1 MAIRLSK
8 FQASAQSPVVPPV
21 APTEEITVADLPVA
35 EEEQVEVTDTPQ
47 ADEASWGDSVLRNI
61 TETKAPADEES
72 DAAEAEEAEEYVED
86 DDAYDDMF
94 YVADE
99 YESEDLN
106 PLERIGS
113 SVDES
118 FAPDDD
124 AVPEE
129 PTPASFN
136 DYDEEPETAP
146 TVDNADIDA
155 LNADDAEPAYV
166 SPFTSVSTA
175 TPYAT
180 ADPDAVVPADVA
192 YSDDGAYILK
202 DADGQ
207 YFPWALKFL
216 QTLDEDGA
224 LSLEPDDYQWWE
236 AIFEGGSVDDTPVNP
251 TDLPPNAS
259 DEPSEAPNKAEQVSL
274 DDDVKDA
281 SHGEPKGSI
290 GSFFLKVLDGFAGI
304 LHKGTKIPLLGRLF
318 SKSIPGTPT
327 GRGIAG
333 VALTLIVFM
342 LGGFIN
348 NQIVGD
354 RTFDVTG
361 TTSVELADGAKA
373 SITGVTRKGGAY
385 NVVIKND
392 GRANATH
399 LRGTVHAHGSQ
410 AYNPLSWFSK
420 DDLGTCSFSTD
431 VVKAGAEV
439 SVPLTCSQDVSG
451 KGAMAFDDVTLD
463 SEDV

>member
-8 FQASAQSPVVPPV
+8 FQASTQSPVAPPV
-21 APTEEITVADLPVA
+21 APVEEITVADLPVA
-35 EEEQVEVTDTPQ
+35 EEEQVEVVDTPQ
-47 ADEASWGDSVLRNI
+47 ANEASWGAGVLRNI
-61 TETKAPADEES
+61 AEANEPADDETITTDADAES
-72 DAAEAEEAEEYVED
+72 EYVED

-94 YVADE
+94 YMADE
-99 YESEDLN
+99 YESEELN

-113 SVDES
+113 PVDES

-124 AVPEE
+124 AVPET
-129 PTPASFN
+129 PTPATFN
-136 DYDEEPETAP
+136 DYGDEPDELN
-146 TVDNADIDA
+146 VDESDIDA

-180 ADPDAVVPADVA
+180 ADPDAVVPDDVA

-216 QTLDEDGA
+216 QTLDEDDA

-236 AIFEGGSVDDTPVNP
+236 AIFEGTSSDDMPAVP
-251 TDLPPNAS
+251 EDLPSSAPDAPSKAS
-259 DEPSEAPNKAEQVSL
+259 DKAEQVSL

-281 SHGEPKGSI
+281 SHGKPKGSI
-290 GSFFLKVLDGFAGI
+290 GDFLLKVIDGLAGF
-304 LHKGTKIPLLGRLF
+304 LHKGGKIPLLGRLF
-318 SKSIPGTPT
+318 KKCIPGTPT
-327 GRGIAG
+327 GRGISG
-333 VALTLIVFM
+333 VILALLIFM

-354 RTFDVTG
+354 RTFEATG

-373 SITGVTRKGGAY
+373 SITGVARKDGSYA
-385 NVVIKND
+385 VVIKND

-399 LRGTVHAHGSQ
+399 LHGTVHAHGSQ

-439 SVPLTCSQDVSG
+439 SVPLTCSQNVSG
-451 KGAMAFDDVTLD
+451 KGAMTFDDVTLD

>member
-8 FQASAQSPVVPPV
+8 FQASEQSPVSPPV
-21 APTEEITVADLPVA
+21 APVEEPVVADFPVA
-35 EEEQVEVTDTPQ
+35 EEEQVEVTALQ
-47 ADEASWGDSVLRNI
+47 SEGSSWGDGVLQNI
-61 TETKAPADEES
+61 SSANESPAEE
-72 DAAEAEEAEEYVED
+72 EVPQEEAEEYLDEGD
-86 DDAYDDMF
+86 EYADMF
-94 YVADE
+94 YMEDE
-99 YESEDLN
+99 YAGDDLN

-113 SVDES
+113 SVSES

-124 AVPEE
+124 AVPES
-129 PTPASFN
+129 PTPAVFD
-136 DYDEEPETAP
+136 DYDDAPEEEHTPDEVGGDYSDVA
-146 TVDNADIDA
+146 DND
-155 LNADDAEPAYV
+155 EPAY
-166 SPFTSVSTA
+166 SSSTA
-175 TPYAT
+175 STSTPYAT
-180 ADPDAVVPADVA
+180 ADPDVSVPADIS
-192 YSDDGAYILK
+192 YSPDGAYILK
-202 DADGQ
+202 DETGA
-207 YFPWALKFL
+207 YFPWALAFL
-216 QTLDEDGA
+216 QTLDEDDA
-224 LSLEPDDYQWWE
+224 LSLDPDDYPWWE
-236 AIFEGGSVDDTPVNP
+236 AIFESGSVDDTPVNP

-342 LGGFIN
+342 LGGFLN

-354 RTFDVTG
+354 RTFDATG

-373 SITGVTRKGGAY
+373 SITGVARKGGAY

-420 DDLGTCSFSTD
+420 DDLGTCTFSAD
-431 VVKAGAEV
+431 VVKAGSEV

-451 KGAMAFDDVTLD
+451 KGSMTFEDVTVD